1 MELRHSAQRSLAAP
15 TSPYQRQPPAAGISN
30 LPVGGGDLLMPHGHP
45 TTVLVRRKHLPN
57 LPSICEKLRAIFGVQ
72 LQEIQTSDEQ
82 QYQQQFATFQVLDE
96 NAGCQG
102 AVGGTAGSTIVTGN
116 GDLICQIQQFID
128 SLCTNEAEDSSY
140 DSDCEG
146 EDVSHEQVSRTTS
159 DTLGQEFA
167 EYVSVAAAHAAGGGG
182 ATVGHH
188 GHGTDVSPT
197 TVTPASLPEH
207 LPGYQQR
214 VEFALKLGY
223 TERLVQAALQRLGPN
238 PAQNELLAELIKLG
252 SQPGAKCA
260 NEFASDCH
268 GGHGHHHHHHH
279 GPGEGS
285 GGAGVELGGTSLAVA
300 AAVVAAGS
308 PASSLAGEES
318 LRPIVIDGS
327 NVAMSHG
334 NKEVF
339 SCRGIRLCVDWFKNR
354 GHKDITVFVPKWRKE
369 SSRPDNPVK
378 DGEILSELEKERM
391 LVFTP
396 SRLVGGKRMVCYDDR
411 YILKLAADNDG
422 VVVSNDNYRDLVQES
437 SEFKK
442 VVEERVLMYSFVN
455 DRFMPPDD
463 PLGRS
468 GPTLDNFLRVQPR
481 KGDPPPPCPY
491 GKKCTYGN
499 KCKFYHPERGSL
511 PHKSVTERL
520 SEYAA
525 RHLQARSGHDGL
537 GGGSG
542 RCAVQG
548 KSLSVPLS
556 NSSNETSPINDK
568 RKALCRTRSNVPS
581 EGSNLAYGGINL
593 PSDLMLPHPVVR
605 QPPPQAPPQQ
615 QLPFLAPPVAVASNR
630 PLPWEQQQPQHHHH
644 QQHGSMDVQQIFPK
658 SHSIENIS
666 KEPPPPYGAGGGHH
680 TALHHPGCYGTQWS
694 RPQQQQQ
701 QQNQGALPGG
711 GGGGGG
717 GGGAGGPV
725 VQQAQSQS
733 LDQSDPNG
741 LVVDG
746 VNLHRKLQRQLT
758 LNPAGCDP
766 RIYQMQRMQQ
776 QSSQQQQ
783 PGSPQQQQQQQ
794 QQQQSS
800 HSAGAQQLSPHRPLA
815 PSLSG
820 GSRPSPPTQW
830 ELHQHVTR
838 IASAPD
844 SVRPWGHNGPPPAS
858 SSEPHIN
865 LGWSSSPVAPANNLS
880 QQQQHHQ
887 QQQQDRRRLH
897 YHLASIFPEEQVQTV
912 MQMYPDETNA
922 QTICAAILAMFQ
934 KM

>member
-1 MELRHSAQRSLAAP
+1 MLI
-15 TSPYQRQPPAAGISN
+15 TSNYSQ
-30 LPVGGGDLLMPHGHP
+30 
-45 TTVLVRRKHLPN
+45 K
-57 LPSICEKLRAIFGVQ
+57 
-72 LQEIQTSDEQ
+72 
-82 QYQQQFATFQVLDE
+82 QYL
-96 NAGCQG
+96 
-102 AVGGTAGSTIVTGN
+102 
-116 GDLICQIQQFID
+116 D
-128 SLCTNEAEDSSY
+128 SLCVTEAEDSSY
-140 DSDCEG
+140 DSDCDG
-146 EDVSHEQVSRTTS
+146 DDLSHEQVSRTTS

-167 EYVSVAAAHAAGGGG
+167 EYVSQSDSHPQQL
-182 ATVGHH
+182 
-188 GHGTDVSPT
+188 DRS
-197 TVTPASLPEH
+197 
-207 LPGYQQR
+207 PGYTQR

-252 SQPGAKCA
+252 SQPGTK
-260 NEFASDCH
+260 
-268 GGHGHHHHHHH
+268 
-279 GPGEGS
+279 GS
-285 GGAGVELGGTSLAVA
+285 GEFSADGCLSDSLMAASTEYGATVPIGTGSSLGGML
-300 AAVVAAGS
+300 GS
-308 PASSLAGEES
+308 VSGGSASGISASEES

-369 SSRPDNPVK
+369 SARPDNPVK
-378 DGEILSELEKERM
+378 DGEILNELEKERM

-411 YILKLAADNDG
+411 YILKLAAENDG
-422 VVVSNDNYRDLVQES
+422 IVVSNDNYRDLVQES

-499 KCKFYHPERGSL
+499 KCKFYHPERGSM

-525 RHLQARSGHDGL
+525 RHLQARSSGTGCDGAAT
-537 GGGSG
+537 GSA
-542 RCAVQG
+542 RTVVQG

-568 RKALCRTRSNVPS
+568 RKALCRTRSNVPP
-581 EGSNLAYGGINL
+581 ETGSSSSSSSIYGVNPGDQL
-593 PSDLMLPHPVVR
+593 
-605 QPPPQAPPQQ
+605 QQQ
-615 QLPFLAPPVAVASNR
+615 QLHL
-630 PLPWEQQQPQHHHH
+630 
-644 QQHGSMDVQQIFPK
+644 QQHPFMPTPNRSNWDLSPLSLPPHNLVDSQIFPK

-666 KEPPPPYGAGGGHH
+666 KEAYNQ
-680 TALHHPGCYGTQWS
+680 LHHSNSYSASLWN
-694 RPQQQQQ
+694 RQQQQQ
-701 QQNQGALPGG
+701 QQQQ
-711 GGGGGG
+711 
-717 GGGAGGPV
+717 
-725 VQQAQSQS
+725 QQAQQSQS
-733 LDQSDPNG
+733 QQQQQTQPVDPCDRN
-741 LVVDG
+741 VVDSS

-766 RIYQMQRMQQ
+766 RIYQMQRNA
-776 QSSQQQQ
+776 
-783 PGSPQQQQQQQ
+783 GAIGQQQQQQ
-794 QQQQSS
+794 
-800 HSAGAQQLSPHRPLA
+800 GPTTLQLSPHRPLA

-820 GSRPSPPTQW
+820 GARANPGAQW
-830 ELHQHVTR
+830 DLHQNVTR

-844 SVRPWGHNGPPPAS
+844 PSRPWHTGPPPAS

-865 LGWSSSPVAPANNLS
+865 LWPPPA
-880 QQQQHHQ
+880 QQQVPGNVGTGVIGPPQAPSPSQAAAHQ
-887 QQQQDRRRLH
+887 QLQQDQRRRLH

-912 MQMYPDETNA
+912 LQMYPDETNP
-922 QTICAAILAMFQ
+922 QKICAAILAMFP

>member
-1 MELRHSAQRSLAAP
+1 MLITTSLN
-15 TSPYQRQPPAAGISN
+15 Q
-30 LPVGGGDLLMPHGHP
+30 
-45 TTVLVRRKHLPN
+45 K
-57 LPSICEKLRAIFGVQ
+57 
-72 LQEIQTSDEQ
+72 
-82 QYQQQFATFQVLDE
+82 
-96 NAGCQG
+96 
-102 AVGGTAGSTIVTGN
+102 
-116 GDLICQIQQFID
+116 QFID

-146 EDVSHEQVSRTTS
+146 EDISHEQVSRTTS

-167 EYVSVAAAHAAGGGG
+167 EYVSSGGGG
-182 ATVGHH
+182 TGGGSSHH
-188 GHGTDVSPT
+188 PHGTVDVSPT
-197 TVTPASLPEH
+197 TTALPEH
-207 LPGYQQR
+207 SPGYQQR

-260 NEFASDCH
+260 NEFTVDH
-268 GGHGHHHHHHH
+268 HHHHHHH
-279 GPGEGS
+279 GLGES
-285 GGAGVELGGTSLAVA
+285 GGGLGTDGGSASTAPGTGAGM
-300 AAVVAAGS
+300 
-308 PASSLAGEES
+308 ASEES

-378 DGEILSELEKERM
+378 DGEILNELEKERM

-525 RHLQARSGHDGL
+525 RHLQARSGLEG
-537 GGGSG
+537 GAGGSG

-556 NSSNETSPINDK
+556 NSSSETSPINDK
-568 RKALCRTRSNVPS
+568 RKALCRTRSNIPS
-581 EGSNLAYGGINL
+581 ESSNSSSLAYGGGINL
-593 PSDLMLPHPVVR
+593 GTPPMPSDPMMLPPHQGQHPAVR
-605 QPPPQAPPQQ
+605 PPQ
-615 QLPFLAPPVAVASNR
+615 QLPFLAPPGAVASNR
-630 PLPWEQQQPQHHHH
+630 PLPWDQQHHLH
-644 QQHGSMDVQQIFPK
+644 QPHGGMDVQQIFPK

-666 KEPPPPYGAGGGHH
+666 KEPYVHHAAAG
-680 TALHHPGCYGTQWS
+680 LHHAGCYGTQAAMWPRGHQPS
-694 RPQQQQQ
+694 AAQQQAS
-701 QQNQGALPGG
+701 QGGA
-711 GGGGGG
+711 G
-717 GGGAGGPV
+717 GGGAGGLV
-725 VQQAQSQS
+725 SQTAPSS

-741 LVVDG
+741 LAAHDG
-746 VNLHRKLQRQLT
+746 VNLHRKLHRQLT

-776 QSSQQQQ
+776 QSSQQQ

-800 HSAGAQQLSPHRPLA
+800 HAAGAPQLSPHRPLA

-830 ELHQHVTR
+830 ELHQHVQR

-865 LGWSSSPVAPANNLS
+865 LGWSSNPAGAPANNHS
-880 QQQQHHQ
+880 QQQQQQQQQQHHQ
-887 QQQQDRRRLH
+887 QQQHDRRRLH

-912 MQMYPDETNA
+912 MQMYPEETDA
-922 QTICAAILAMFQ
+922 QTICAAILTMFK

>member
-1 MELRHSAQRSLAAP
+1 MLI
-15 TSPYQRQPPAAGISN
+15 TTN
-30 LPVGGGDLLMPHGHP
+30 LSQ
-45 TTVLVRRKHLPN
+45 K
-57 LPSICEKLRAIFGVQ
+57 
-72 LQEIQTSDEQ
+72 
-82 QYQQQFATFQVLDE
+82 
-96 NAGCQG
+96 
-102 AVGGTAGSTIVTGN
+102 
-116 GDLICQIQQFID
+116 QFID

-140 DSDCEG
+140 DSDCDG
-146 EDVSHEQVSRTTS
+146 DDLSHEQVSRTTS

-167 EYVSVAAAHAAGGGG
+167 EYVNTAGGKPHHHHQQQQHHLHHHHQQQQQQQPGK
-182 ATVGHH
+182 ADVVGPA
-188 GHGTDVSPT
+188 PT
-197 TVTPASLPEH
+197 TTTTALPEH
-207 LPGYQQR
+207 SPGYQQR

-252 SQPGAKCA
+252 SQPGAKGGA
-260 NEFASDCH
+260 NEFSVDHHALH
-268 GGHGHHHHHHH
+268 GGGEVV
-279 GPGEGS
+279 GPPYYPLVVGGSMGDMVGSTASGLPSTGAPSGSSTIGGGS
-285 GGAGVELGGTSLAVA
+285 GEVET
-300 AAVVAAGS
+300 
-308 PASSLAGEES
+308 
-318 LRPIVIDGS
+318 LRSIVIDGS

-354 GHKDITVFVPKWRKE
+354 GHKEITVFVPKWRKE

-378 DGEILSELEKERM
+378 DGEILNELEKERM

-411 YILKLAADNDG
+411 YILKLAAENDG
-422 VVVSNDNYRDLVQES
+422 IVVSNDNYRDLVQES

-499 KCKFYHPERGSL
+499 KCKFYHPERGSQ

-525 RHLQARSGHDGL
+525 RHLQARSGLDPGAA
-537 GGGSG
+537 GGVAAPGSG
-542 RCAVQG
+542 RSAVQG

-556 NSSNETSPINDK
+556 NSSSETSPINDK

-581 EGSNLAYGGINL
+581 DSGSAGNNPYAGGT
-593 PSDLMLPHPVVR
+593 DHMMLHAGHPHHPGVR
-605 QPPPQAPPQQ
+605 PPQPQQ
-615 QLPFLAPPVAVASNR
+615 MPFLAPPPGTVVSSRTHAAWDLSA
-630 PLPWEQQQPQHHHH
+630 QQQPHG
-644 QQHGSMDVQQIFPK
+644 HGSMVDVQPIFPK

-666 KEPPPPYGAGGGHH
+666 NEPYGVVGGGHVP
-680 TALHHPGCYGTQWS
+680 ASAAAAHHSAVGCYGAPPMWNL
-694 RPQQQQQ
+694 QQQQQ
-701 QQNQGALPGG
+701 QQQLAPPPSQQSAQQQHTAA
-711 GGGGGG
+711 
-717 GGGAGGPV
+717 AGGSV
-725 VQQAQSQS
+725 SQPS
-733 LDQSDPNG
+733 LSHDSVEHG
-741 LVVDG
+741 SVDS

-766 RIYQMQRMQQ
+766 RIYQMQRHQQQ
-776 QSSQQQQ
+776 QSQQ
-783 PGSPQQQQQQQ
+783 PQSSPQQQQQ
-794 QQQQSS
+794 
-800 HSAGAQQLSPHRPLA
+800 QQLSPHRPLA

-820 GSRPSPPTQW
+820 GARPSPPSQW
-830 ELHQHVTR
+830 ELHQHVQR

-844 SVRPWGHNGPPPAS
+844 SVRPWHSGPPPAS

-865 LGWSSSPVAPANNLS
+865 LGWSPSPVPPTGLAPSNS
-880 QQQQHHQ
+880 HSVVSQQQHHQQQQQQQQHHQ
-887 QQQQDRRRLH
+887 QQQHDRQRLH

-912 MQMYPDETNA
+912 MQMYPDETNP
-922 QTICAAILAMFQ
+922 QKICAAILAMFP

>member
-1 MELRHSAQRSLAAP
+1 MELKHPSQHNHHA
-15 TSPYQRQPPAAGISN
+15 SPSPLSPPATVISSYQRHNLTGGLGGEPSALFPRPPP
-30 LPVGGGDLLMPHGHP
+30 L
-45 TTVLVRRKHLPN
+45 TVRVRRKNLAA
-57 LPSICEKLRAIFGVQ
+57 LPSIGEKLSAIFGVQ
-72 LQEIQTSDEQ
+72 LQEVVLPPEDEQ
-82 QYQQQFATFQVLDE
+82 QQQSQSQSPFATFLLVDE
-96 NAGCQG
+96 GSGCQPV
-102 AVGGTAGSTIVTGN
+102 AAGGSVATGSSSSSN
-116 GDLICQIQQFID
+116 GDLITHVQQFID

-140 DSDCEG
+140 DSDCEA
-146 EDVSHEQVSRTTS
+146 EDLSHEQVSRTTS

-167 EYVSVAAAHAAGGGG
+167 EYVSLGSAGHHHYQQ
-182 ATVGHH
+182 APQQQH
-188 GHGTDVSPT
+188 GHGATDILET
-197 TVTPASLPEH
+197 AAEH
-207 LPGYQQR
+207 SPGYQQR

-252 SQPGAKCA
+252 SQPGAKGG
-260 NEFASDCH
+260 NEFIIDCH
-268 GGHGHHHHHHH
+268 HA
-279 GPGEGS
+279 GS
-285 GGAGVELGGTSLAVA
+285 GGDAAGRGLAVDRP
-300 AAVVAAGS
+300 AVDPVVGSIGGAGG
-308 PASSLAGEES
+308 AGGGEES
-318 LRPIVIDGS
+318 LRSIVIDGS

-354 GHKDITVFVPKWRKE
+354 GHKEITVFVPKWRKE

-411 YILKLAADNDG
+411 YILKLAAENDG
-422 VVVSNDNYRDLVQES
+422 IVVSNDNYRDLVQES

-468 GPTLDNFLRVQPR
+468 GPTLDNFLRMQPR

-525 RHLQARSGHDGL
+525 RHLQARSGLDA
-537 GGGSG
+537 GGGG
-542 RCAVQG
+542 RSAVQG

-556 NSSNETSPINDK
+556 NSSSETSPINEK
-568 RKALCRTRSNVPS
+568 RKALCRTRSNVPPPD
-581 EGSNLAYGGINL
+581 SNTYGPGL
-593 PSDLMLPHPVVR
+593 SSDHLVPPVHHPGAR
-605 QPPPQAPPQQ
+605 PPPAQQ
-615 QLPFLAPPVAVASNR
+615 QLPFLAPPPLPVASNR
-630 PLPWEQQQPQHHHH
+630 PWDLSPPQHHPASSS
-644 QQHGSMDVQQIFPK
+644 HGSLVDVQQIFPK

-666 KEPPPPYGAGGGHH
+666 KEPTYGGLHSAMLHS
-680 TALHHPGCYGTQWS
+680 TAGCYGAAAQMWT
-694 RPQQQQQ
+694 RPAPSQQQP
-701 QQNQGALPGG
+701 PGEG
-711 GGGGGG
+711 
-717 GGGAGGPV
+717 
-725 VQQAQSQS
+725 
-733 LDQSDPNG
+733 LDPNAG
-741 LVVDG
+741 LVDS

-766 RIYQMQRMQQ
+766 RIYQMQRL
-776 QSSQQQQ
+776 
-783 PGSPQQQQQQQ
+783 QQQQ
-794 QQQQSS
+794 QQQQSQQAQGS
-800 HSAGAQQLSPHRPLA
+800 PQQQQQHQHHSAVQLSPHRPLA

-820 GSRPSPPTQW
+820 GTRPSPPSQW
-830 ELHQHVTR
+830 EPHQHVTR

-844 SVRPWGHNGPPPAS
+844 TVRPWHNGPPPAS

-865 LGWSSSPVAPANNLS
+865 LGSHAR
-880 QQQQHHQ
+880 QQQ
-887 QQQQDRRRLH
+887 QQQQDQRRRLH

-912 MQMYPDETNA
+912 MQMYPDETNP
-922 QTICAAILAMFQ
+922 QKICGAILAMFP

>member
-1 MELRHSAQRSLAAP
+1 ML
-15 TSPYQRQPPAAGISN
+15 I
-30 LPVGGGDLLMPHGHP
+30 
-45 TTVLVRRKHLPN
+45 
-57 LPSICEKLRAIFGVQ
+57 
-72 LQEIQTSDEQ
+72 
-82 QYQQQFATFQVLDE
+82 ATNFNQK
-96 NAGCQG
+96 
-102 AVGGTAGSTIVTGN
+102 
-116 GDLICQIQQFID
+116 QFID

-140 DSDCEG
+140 DSDCDG

-167 EYVSVAAAHAAGGGG
+167 EYISVGVGGHQHQQQ
-182 ATVGHH
+182 HH
-188 GHGTDVSPT
+188 GKDVSPT
-197 TVTPASLPEH
+197 AVAAPISTAGPEH
-207 LPGYQQR
+207 SPGYQQR

-223 TERLVQAALQRLGPN
+223 TEKLVQAALQRLGPN

-252 SQPGAKCA
+252 SQPGAKGG
-260 NEFASDCH
+260 NEFTIDCH
-268 GGHGHHHHHHH
+268 GHGDT
-279 GPGEGS
+279 GGLGLAPELATAAS
-285 GGAGVELGGTSLAVA
+285 GAAGVG
-300 AAVVAAGS
+300 
-308 PASSLAGEES
+308 PSSLVNEES

-422 VVVSNDNYRDLVQES
+422 IVVSNDNYRDLVQES

-525 RHLQARSGHDGL
+525 RHLQARSGHDPS
-537 GGGSG
+537 GSG
-542 RCAVQG
+542 SGSGGRSAVQG

-568 RKALCRTRSNVPS
+568 RKAL
-581 EGSNLAYGGINL
+581 L
-593 PSDLMLPHPVVR
+593 
-605 QPPPQAPPQQ
+605 QP
-615 QLPFLAPPVAVASNR
+615 
-630 PLPWEQQQPQHHHH
+630 
-644 QQHGSMDVQQIFPK
+644 
-658 SHSIENIS
+658 
-666 KEPPPPYGAGGGHH
+666 
-680 TALHHPGCYGTQWS
+680 
-694 RPQQQQQ
+694 
-701 QQNQGALPGG
+701 
-711 GGGGGG
+711 
-717 GGGAGGPV
+717 
-725 VQQAQSQS
+725 S
-733 LDQSDPNG
+733 LDQNDPSA
-741 LVVDG
+741 LVDS

-766 RIYQMQRMQQ
+766 RIYQMQRLQQ
-776 QSSQQQQ
+776 QSSQQQSQ
-783 PGSPQQQQQQQ
+783 TAPSQQQQ
-794 QQQQSS
+794 
-800 HSAGAQQLSPHRPLA
+800 QQLSPHRPLA

-820 GSRPSPPTQW
+820 GNRPSPPTQW

-844 SVRPWGHNGPPPAS
+844 STRPWGHNGPPPAS

-865 LGWSSSPVAPANNLS
+865 LGWSPSPGQGGPTPAHQ

-897 YHLASIFPEEQVQTV
+897 YHLASIFPEDQVQTV
-912 MQMYPDETNA
+912 MQMYPDETNP
-922 QTICAAILAMFQ
+922 QTICAAILAMYQ

>member
-1 MELRHSAQRSLAAP
+1 MLI
-15 TSPYQRQPPAAGISN
+15 TSNYSQ
-30 LPVGGGDLLMPHGHP
+30 
-45 TTVLVRRKHLPN
+45 K
-57 LPSICEKLRAIFGVQ
+57 
-72 LQEIQTSDEQ
+72 
-82 QYQQQFATFQVLDE
+82 QYL
-96 NAGCQG
+96 
-102 AVGGTAGSTIVTGN
+102 
-116 GDLICQIQQFID
+116 D
-128 SLCTNEAEDSSY
+128 SLCVTEAEDSSY
-140 DSDCEG
+140 DSDCDG
-146 EDVSHEQVSRTTS
+146 DDLSHEQVSRTTS

-167 EYVSVAAAHAAGGGG
+167 EYVSHGGDSS
-182 ATVGHH
+182 HQQQQL
-188 GHGTDVSPT
+188 DRS
-197 TVTPASLPEH
+197 
-207 LPGYQQR
+207 PGYTQR

-252 SQPGAKCA
+252 SQPGAKGA
-260 NEFASDCH
+260 GEFSVDGGLSDPLMAASSEY
-268 GGHGHHHHHHH
+268 GAAVPIGT
-279 GPGEGS
+279 GS
-285 GGAGVELGGTSLAVA
+285 GLVGMLGGSVSS
-300 AAVVAAGS
+300 GS
-308 PASSLAGEES
+308 ASGGGGGISASEES

-369 SSRPDNPVK
+369 SARPDNPVK
-378 DGEILSELEKERM
+378 DGEILNELEKERM

-411 YILKLAADNDG
+411 YILKLAAENDG
-422 VVVSNDNYRDLVQES
+422 IVVSNDNYRDLVQES

-499 KCKFYHPERGSL
+499 KCKFYHPERGSM

-525 RHLQARSGHDGL
+525 RHLQARSE
-537 GGGSG
+537 GGAVGSG
-542 RCAVQG
+542 RTVVQG

-556 NSSNETSPINDK
+556 NSSSETSPINDK
-568 RKALCRTRSNVPS
+568 RKALCRTRSNVPPDT
-581 EGSNLAYGGINL
+581 GSSSTSASIYGVNPGDQL
-593 PSDLMLPHPVVR
+593 
-605 QPPPQAPPQQ
+605 QQ
-615 QLPFLAPPVAVASNR
+615 Q
-630 PLPWEQQQPQHHHH
+630 QHLHL
-644 QQHGSMDVQQIFPK
+644 QQHPFMPTPNRSNWDISPLSLPPHNLVDSQIFPK

-666 KEPPPPYGAGGGHH
+666 KETYNQ
-680 TALHHPGCYGTQWS
+680 LHHSNSYSASLWN
-694 RPQQQQQ
+694 RQQQQQ
-701 QQNQGALPGG
+701 QQ
-711 GGGGGG
+711 
-717 GGGAGGPV
+717 
-725 VQQAQSQS
+725 QQAQQSQ
-733 LDQSDPNG
+733 QQQQQQPVDPCDRS
-741 LVVDG
+741 VVDPS

-766 RIYQMQRMQQ
+766 RIYQMQRNVAAI
-776 QSSQQQQ
+776 
-783 PGSPQQQQQQQ
+783 GQQQQQQQ
-794 QQQQSS
+794 QQGQ
-800 HSAGAQQLSPHRPLA
+800 QQLSPHRPLA

-820 GSRPSPPTQW
+820 GARPNPAAQW
-830 ELHQHVTR
+830 DLHQNVTR

-844 SVRPWGHNGPPPAS
+844 PSRPWHTGPPPAS

-865 LGWSSSPVAPANNLS
+865 LWPPPA
-880 QQQQHHQ
+880 QQQIPGNAGSGVIGPPQQPPPQTSQAAAAAHQ
-887 QQQQDRRRLH
+887 QLQQDQRRRLH

-912 MQMYPDETNA
+912 LQMYPDETNP
-922 QTICAAILAMFQ
+922 QKICAAILAMFP

>member
-1 MELRHSAQRSLAAP
+1 MLITTNHSQ
-15 TSPYQRQPPAAGISN
+15 
-30 LPVGGGDLLMPHGHP
+30 
-45 TTVLVRRKHLPN
+45 K
-57 LPSICEKLRAIFGVQ
+57 
-72 LQEIQTSDEQ
+72 
-82 QYQQQFATFQVLDE
+82 
-96 NAGCQG
+96 
-102 AVGGTAGSTIVTGN
+102 
-116 GDLICQIQQFID
+116 QFID

-140 DSDCEG
+140 DSDCDG
-146 EDVSHEQVSRTTS
+146 DDLSHEQVSRTTS

-167 EYVSVAAAHAAGGGG
+167 EYVNAAGG
-182 ATVGHH
+182 VNSQQQQQQHH
-188 GHGTDVSPT
+188 LHHHHQQLGKGDVAPVPT
-197 TVTPASLPEH
+197 TALPEH
-207 LPGYQQR
+207 SPGYQQR

-252 SQPGAKCA
+252 SQPGAKGG
-260 NEFASDCH
+260 NEFSVDHHALH
-268 GGHGHHHHHHH
+268 GAGEPVGIG
-279 GPGEGS
+279 GPTYYPLVVGGSTGDMVGTTGGLPSTGVSANTIGGS
-285 GGAGVELGGTSLAVA
+285 GEVET
-300 AAVVAAGS
+300 
-308 PASSLAGEES
+308 
-318 LRPIVIDGS
+318 LRSIVIDGS

-354 GHKDITVFVPKWRKE
+354 GHKEITVFVPKWRKE

-378 DGEILSELEKERM
+378 DGEILNELEKERM

-411 YILKLAADNDG
+411 YILKLAAENDG
-422 VVVSNDNYRDLVQES
+422 IVVSNDNYRDLVQES

-499 KCKFYHPERGSL
+499 KCKFYHPERGSQ

-525 RHLQARSGHDGL
+525 RHLQARSGLDPSAAGVT
-537 GGGSG
+537 GAPGSG
-542 RCAVQG
+542 RSAVQG

-556 NSSNETSPINDK
+556 NSSSETSPINDK

-581 EGSNLAYGGINL
+581 DSSGNNLYAGGTEHM
-593 PSDLMLPHPVVR
+593 MLHAGHPHHPGVR
-605 QPPPQAPPQQ
+605 PPQPQQMPFLSPPPG
-615 QLPFLAPPVAVASNR
+615 AVVSSRTHAWDLST
-630 PLPWEQQQPQHHHH
+630 QQQPHG
-644 QQHGSMDVQQIFPK
+644 HGSMVDVQPIFPK

-666 KEPPPPYGAGGGHH
+666 NEPFGVVGGGHVP
-680 TALHHPGCYGTQWS
+680 ASAAVAAAAHHSAVGCYGAPPMWNL
-694 RPQQQQQ
+694 QQQQLAPPQSQQSSQ
-701 QQNQGALPGG
+701 QQHATVAGGSVSQPALPHDTVEHG
-711 GGGGGG
+711 
-717 GGGAGGPV
+717 
-725 VQQAQSQS
+725 S
-733 LDQSDPNG
+733 
-741 LVVDG
+741 VDS

-766 RIYQMQRMQQ
+766 RIYQMQRHQQ
-776 QSSQQQQ
+776 QHQQSQQSQS
-783 PGSPQQQQQQQ
+783 SPQQQQQQ
-794 QQQQSS
+794 SH
-800 HSAGAQQLSPHRPLA
+800 HSAAQLSPHRPLA

-820 GSRPSPPTQW
+820 GARPSPQSQW
-830 ELHQHVTR
+830 ELHQHVQR

-844 SVRPWGHNGPPPAS
+844 SVRPWHNGPPPAS

-865 LGWSSSPVAPANNLS
+865 LGWSPNPVPPTGLTPSNSHSVVS
-880 QQQQHHQ
+880 QQQHQHQQQHHQ
-887 QQQQDRRRLH
+887 QQHQQQQQQQHDRQRLH

-912 MQMYPDETNA
+912 MQMYPDETNP
-922 QTICAAILAMFQ
+922 QKICAAILAMFP